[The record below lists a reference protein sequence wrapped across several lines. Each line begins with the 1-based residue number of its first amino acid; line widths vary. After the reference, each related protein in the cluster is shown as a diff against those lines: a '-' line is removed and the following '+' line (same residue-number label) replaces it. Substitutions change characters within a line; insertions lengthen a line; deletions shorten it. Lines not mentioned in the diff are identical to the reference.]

1 MLSLSWDWASCF
13 FAQLGMAPAP
23 ASPLS
28 LVLPNPAEE
37 LWSWGWTS
45 PALTGPISGRLE
57 VKRIQG
63 AFERDADVERHHQN
77 WGPLWG
83 QGVTPGLGD

>member
-1 MLSLSWDWASCF
+1 MGSASLLRSTWCRTPMLSLSWDWASCF

-45 PALTGPISGRLE
+45 ISINRS
-57 VKRIQG
+57 
-63 AFERDADVERHHQN
+63 HQ
-77 WGPLWG
+77 W
-83 QGVTPGLGD
+83 VLGSEQDLRCL